1 MDILQTKIAIRAYS
15 ERPDRVPLGSRPF
28 GTELE
33 PSPWILIF
41 DCETTIDAIQQ
52 LRVGFFQVRKG
63 KAIEIEGIFFDP
75 STITASEE
83 KLIQTYADS
92 HSLIVLTISEFR
104 SNIFLKYGYIRC
116 GTVIGFNLPFDL
128 SRIALSHSPARRS
141 MREGFS
147 FTLTQD
153 KQDPRVRVKHLSPR
167 AAIIDFSTPGD
178 QDTPRGM
185 RNRDL
190 KVPAF
195 RGHFVDVKT
204 LASAL
209 TSRRFNL
216 RSLAKYLQTPTQKL
230 ETDEHG
236 EITPDY
242 LDYARADVQVTWEC
256 FDELSRRYA
265 MHGLSKNMDRILS
278 EASIGK
284 AYLQEMGIRPFLGC
298 DPGFSR
304 ELFGEIMCAYYGGRA
319 EVRNRR
325 VIHETCYCDFKSMYP
340 TVNALMGLWRFVV
353 ADGLESR
360 DSTAETR
367 GFLENVAIEDL
378 QHPSIWRKL
387 TTLVRI
393 KPKKDLFPV
402 RAKYNEQTYTI
413 GLNFL
418 TSNEP
423 LWFTLADCIVSKL
436 LTGKCPEIVQATTY
450 RPGSI
455 QCDLNSIDILGNDQ
469 YRIDPTTDDLFKR
482 LIDLRDEA
490 KEKGDPIEKTI
501 KILANSTSYGIFIEV
516 NRDSAPKSE
525 PITVFGP
532 NDEKH
537 DLSTKAI
544 EEPGRY
550 FHPLLGVLITGAA
563 RLMLGIAEK
572 LVLDEGLDWAFC
584 DTDSLAMIRPE
595 GMTRS
600 EFHHKADAVIQ
611 WFEPLNP
618 YRKPGSILKIEDVN
632 YGIDSKEREPL
643 YCFAISA
650 KRYALFNLDSKGNPI
665 LRKASAHGLGHLID
679 PYDEFDAPAYMT
691 APQVPPTQIGVKRW
705 QHDLWIKIIQA
716 ALYGKPDQVILDWHP
731 ALLNPAASRYTAS
744 SPQMLSWLDSWNEG
758 KEYQEQIRP
767 FGFLLSFM
775 ARTGVFEPPLDSEA
789 SFVAVP
795 KRGRP
800 KKKGN
805 CKPIAPFSSDSK
817 LALPNM
823 FDRVTGEKV
832 LPNELKPYA
841 EVLAQYHLSCED
853 KFLNGQFLYRGRT
866 ERRHVVTIGID
877 LIGKEA
883 NRVGESGQANP
894 VYSAVTTYNHLIV
907 S

>member
-1 MDILQTKIAIRAYS
+1 MDILETKIAIRAYS

-33 PSPWILIF
+33 PSPWTLIF

-63 KAIEIEGIFFDP
+63 KTLEIEGIFVDP
-75 STITASEE
+75 SNITASEE
-83 KLIQTYADS
+83 KLIQAYADT

-116 GTVIGFNLPFDL
+116 GTVVGFNLPFDL

-147 FTLTQD
+147 FALTQD

-167 AAIIDFSTPGD
+167 AAIIDFATPGD

-185 RNRDL
+185 RNREL

-230 ETDEHG
+230 DTDEHG
-236 EITPDY
+236 EITNDY
-242 LDYARADVQVTWEC
+242 MDYARADVEVTWEC

-265 MHGLSKNMDRILS
+265 EHGLSKGMDRILS

-298 DPGFSR
+298 EPSFPR
-304 ELFGEIMCAYYGGRA
+304 ERFGGIMSAYYGGRA

-325 VIHETCYCDFKSMYP
+325 EIHEICYCDFKSMYP

-353 ADGLESR
+353 ADGLVVN
-360 DSTAETR
+360 DSTAATR
-367 GFLENVAIEDL
+367 KFLESVTIEDL
-378 QHPSIWRKL
+378 QNPSIWRKL

-402 RAKYNEQTYTI
+402 RAKYNEETYTI

-418 TSNEP
+418 TSNKP
-423 LWFTLADCIVSKL
+423 LWFTLSDCIVSKL

-450 RPGSI
+450 RPGPI

-469 YRIDPTTDDLFKR
+469 YRIDPATDDLFNR

-490 KEKGDPIEKTI
+490 KEKSDPIEKTI

-516 NRDSAPKSE
+516 NRDNAPKSE

-584 DTDSLAMIRPE
+584 DTDSLSMIRPE

-632 YGIDSKEREPL
+632 YGIDSKVREPL

-716 ALYGKPDQVILDWHP
+716 ALNGKPDQVILDWHP
-731 ALLNPAASRYTAS
+731 ALVSPATSRYTAS
-744 SPQMLSWLDSWNEG
+744 SPQMLSWLDSWNKG
-758 KEYQEQIRP
+758 KEYKEQIRP

-775 ARTGVFEPPLDSEA
+775 ARIGVFESPIDPEDSV
-789 SFVAVP
+789 VAIL

-800 KKKGN
+800 IKKGN
-805 CKPIAPFSSDSK
+805 CKPIAPFSSDPK
-817 LALPNM
+817 MALPKV
-823 FDRVTGEKV
+823 FDRVTGKKV
-832 LPNELKPYA
+832 PPKELKTYA
-841 EVLAQYHLSCED
+841 EVLVQYHLSCED
-853 KFLNGQFLYRGRT
+853 KFLNGQFLDCGRT
-866 ERRHVVTIGID
+866 RRRHVFATGID

-883 NRVGESGQANP
+883 NRVGESGEANP
-894 VYSAVTTYNHLIV
+894 EYSAVKEYLYMAD
-907 S
+907 

>member
-15 ERPDRVPLGSRPF
+15 ERPDRVPLGTRPF
-28 GTELE
+28 GTELQ
-33 PSPWILIF
+33 PSPWTLIF

-63 KAIEIEGIFFDP
+63 KTLEIEGIFVDP

-83 KLIQTYADS
+83 KLIQAYADTR
-92 HSLIVLTISEFR
+92 SLLVLTVSEFR

-116 GTVIGFNLPFDL
+116 GTVVGFNLPFDL

-147 FTLTQD
+147 FALTQD

-167 AAIIDFSTPGD
+167 AAIIDFATPGD

-236 EITPDY
+236 KITPDY

-256 FDELSRRYA
+256 FDELFRRYA
-265 MHGLSKNMDRILS
+265 RHGLSKNMDRILS

-340 TVNALMGLWRFVV
+340 TVNVLMGLWRFVV
-353 ADGLESR
+353 ADGLESH

-378 QHPSIWRKL
+378 QQPSTWRKL
-387 TTLVRI
+387 TTLVRVI
-393 KPKKDLFPV
+393 PIKDLFPI

-413 GLNFL
+413 GLNYL
-418 TSNEP
+418 TSNDP

-450 RPGSI
+450 RPGPI
-455 QCDLNSIDILGNDQ
+455 QSDLNSIDILGNDQ
-469 YRIDPTTDDLFKR
+469 YRIDPATDDLFNR

-516 NRDSAPKSE
+516 NRDNAHKSE

-532 NDEKH
+532 NGEKH
-537 DLSTKAI
+537 DLTTKAI

-584 DTDSLAMIRPE
+584 DTDSLAMIRPD
-595 GMTRS
+595 GMTRRD
-600 EFHHKADAVIQ
+600 FHQKADAVID
-611 WFEPLNP
+611 WFKPLNP

-632 YGIDSKEREPL
+632 YAIDSRNRETL

-650 KRYALFNLDSKGNPI
+650 KRYTLFNLDENGNPI

-679 PYDEFDAPAYMT
+679 PYNDDEAPVNIRP
-691 APQVPPTQIGVKRW
+691 PQLPLTQIGVKRW
-705 QHDLWIKIIQA
+705 QHDFWIKIIQA
-716 ALYGKPDQVILDWHP
+716 ALNGKSDQVILDWHP
-731 ALLNPAASRYTAS
+731 GLMSPAASRYTAS
-744 SPQMLSWLDSWNEG
+744 SPQMLSWLNSWNEG

-775 ARTGVFEPPLDSEA
+775 ARTGVFEPPSDFED
-789 SFVAVP
+789 VVVDVP

-800 KKKGN
+800 PKKGN
-805 CKPIAPFSSDSK
+805 CKPIAPYASNPVNALLNVFDS
-817 LALPNM
+817 
-823 FDRVTGEKV
+823 VTGEKIC
-832 LPNELKPYA
+832 PDKLKTYA

-853 KFLNGQFLYRGRT
+853 KFLNGQFLSRGRT
-866 ERRHVVTIGID
+866 KRRHVVATGID

-883 NRVGESGQANP
+883 NRVGESGEADP
-894 VYSAVTTYNHLIV
+894 VQSTVKEF
-907 S
+907 